1 MISVFRSGRVPQP
14 RAIDPI
20 HLHFRVPP
28 SGPPRPEPPDDPDSG
43 IRIRSASGPVL
54 VGVVGL
60 AMAALVTVA
69 VAAPA
74 IDPEPDDKPAVV
86 AAPLGGTVS
95 AVHVKTVGA
104 VVQAGTMLV
113 EIVPAEAEYL
123 VRAQVLPQNVKDVQP
138 GQVARISLAAY
149 DPSRYGVIMGEVR
162 RVAKNTTQPENAMPF
177 YETII
182 AIPDV
187 AFTKSP
193 DTPVITAGMPL
204 QVDILG
210 GKRTIMNYIMTPIQ
224 KSLATA
230 FREK

>member
-20 HLHFRVPP
+20 HLHVRVPP
-28 SGPPRPEPPDDPDSG
+28 SGPPRPEPPIDSDSG
-43 IRIRSASGPVL
+43 IRIRSASRLAVTGA
-54 VGVVGL
+54 VGL
-60 AMAALVTVA
+60 AMAAQLLARQDALRGKVRHADV
-69 VAAPA
+69 
-74 IDPEPDDKPAVV
+74 K
-86 AAPLGGTVS
+86 APLGGTVS
-95 AVHVKTVGA
+95 TVHVKTVGA

>member
-1 MISVFRSGRVPQP
+1 MISVLRSGRAPLP
-14 RAIDPI
+14 RACNPL
-20 HLHFRVPP
+20 HLQFRVPP
-28 SGPPRPEPPDDPDSG
+28 SGPPSPDQPDDAG
-43 IRIRSASGPVL
+43 GRMGAGRASLPGML
-54 VGVVGL
+54 FGV
-60 AMAALVTVA
+60 AIAALVT
-69 VAAPA
+69 AAATASA
-74 IDPEPDDKPAVV
+74 IDPPADRSPGV
-86 AAPLGGTVS
+86 AAAPLPQKLRQDALRGKVRHAEVRAPLGGTVS

-138 GQVARISLAAY
+138 GQIARISLAAY
-149 DPSRYGVIMGEVR
+149 DPSRYG
-162 RVAKNTTQPENAMPF
+162 
-177 YETII
+177 
-182 AIPDV
+182 
-187 AFTKSP
+187 
-193 DTPVITAGMPL
+193 VITAGMPL

>member
-20 HLHFRVPP
+20 HLHVRVPP
-28 SGPPRPEPPDDPDSG
+28 SGPPRPEPPEDSG
-43 IRIRSASGPVL
+43 GGMRLRSASGPV
-54 VGVVGL
+54 VTGAVGL
-60 AMAALVTVA
+60 AMAALAAVA

-74 IDPEPDDKPAVV
+74 I
-86 AAPLGGTVS
+86 
-95 AVHVKTVGA
+95 
-104 VVQAGTMLV
+104 
-113 EIVPAEAEYL
+113 
-123 VRAQVLPQNVKDVQP
+123 
-138 GQVARISLAAY
+138 